1 MKTYFIGIDI
11 SKDTLDICIL
21 NDLNEQETALKVEN
35 TVAGIQQMISC
46 TSDFE
51 SDSEWR
57 YCFENTGNYGL
68 LLCSMLEDSQID
80 YYQVPALEIKLSQG
94 IQRGKNDR
102 VDAWRIAKYLKTYSK
117 DLKPYVLPEKVLFKV
132 KNLLTYRNLLIK
144 VRTQFKNEKKS
155 FYQASKISDVDFE
168 MDDITYHIQQL
179 DKKVTLIEKKI
190 QEQINSETRINK
202 NFEKITKVKGV
213 GFLTAAYMIVLTNNF
228 TSFQNPRKFNCYAG
242 LAPFEHTSGTS
253 IKGKTKTSKLRN
265 KRIKTVLFN
274 GANSAIIYD
283 EELKAYY
290 KRKKEQGKAHNS
302 IINAVCCKL
311 VYRMFAVVKR
321 EQPFVNLI
329 RYNLHMS

>member
-1 MKTYFIGIDI
+1 MKSYFIGIDI
-11 SKDTLDICIL
+11 SKDTLDVCIL
-21 NDLNEQETALKVEN
+21 NNSNEKEITFKVEN
-35 TVAGIQQMISC
+35 TVEGIEQMIASSFC
-46 TSDFE
+46 E
-51 SDSEWR
+51 DSKLH

-68 LLCSMLEDSQID
+68 LLARMLEDQHMS

-94 IQRGKNDR
+94 IQRGKNDK
-102 VDAWRIAKYLKTYSK
+102 VDARRIAKYAKRYSQ
-117 DLKPYVLPEKVLFKV
+117 DIKPYILAEKALFTV

-144 VRTQFKNEKKS
+144 VRTQFKNEEKS
-155 FYQASKISDVDFE
+155 FYQASKIADVGYE
-168 MDDITYHIQQL
+168 MDDIALHIQQL
-179 DKKVTLIEKKI
+179 NKKISLIEEKI
-190 QEQINSETRINK
+190 KEEISREEKINR
-202 NFEKITKVKGV
+202 NFEKIIKVKGV

-242 LAPFEHTSGTS
+242 LAPFEHTSGIS
-253 IKGKTKTSKLRN
+253 IKGKPQTSKLRN

-290 KRKKEQGKAHNS
+290 KRKKQQGKAHNS

-321 EQPFVNLI
+321 EEPFVNLM
-329 RYNLHMS
+329 RYNLQKS